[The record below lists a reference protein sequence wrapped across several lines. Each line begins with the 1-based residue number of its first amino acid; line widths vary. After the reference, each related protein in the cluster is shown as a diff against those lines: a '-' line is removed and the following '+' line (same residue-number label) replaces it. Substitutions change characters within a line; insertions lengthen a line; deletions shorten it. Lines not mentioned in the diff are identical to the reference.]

1 MLAQTQAFAAVAKYA
16 GRRALVVDDNETV
29 GRYLVELLEHVGIQ
43 SSLSADGAAAVA
55 AIERSRAVDFPYDYV
70 VADANMEAP
79 AGFALAEAWQKSGRV
94 EKLLVMLTTENQR
107 HDLARLRE
115 IGVSAH
121 LVKPIGSADLVDA
134 LALAEGPDLSEQNEF
149 MLSQIDLGDVSQGD
163 ASGLN
168 ILLVEDNPVNQEL
181 ATRLLER
188 LSHRVTL
195 ANNGVEAV
203 DLFDSGHYDVIL
215 MDMQMPVMGGIEAT
229 EAIRSREMRRSW
241 VVSHEVRPVYIIA
254 MTANVMSSDRD
265 RCMEAGMNDYVAKP
279 LRPAELFAAL
289 DRCRGGSGDEAIV
302 FGAAPVRAG
311 GQLDLAAA
319 LRDIGEPEL
328 FATMAG
334 MFLSEWDTHLGRI
347 RRALDGTD
355 AQDLRMHAHTVK
367 SLLAMFHAENAR
379 RRAMEIEQAVMA
391 VDNVDWEACR
401 RLQAALVDE
410 MAQIKPILKRYIE
423 TRVIP

>member
-1 MLAQTQAFAAVAKYA
+1 
-16 GRRALVVDDNETV
+16 LVVDDNETA
-29 GRYLVELLEHVGIQ
+29 GHYLVELLERLGIQ
-43 SSLSADGAAAVA
+43 SSLSADGASAVA

-149 MLSQIDLGDVSQGD
+149 MLSQIDMGEVSQG
-163 ASGLN
+163 ATSALN

-203 DLFDSGHYDVIL
+203 DLFDSGHFDVIL

-254 MTANVMSSDRD
+254 MTANVMASDRD

-289 DRCRGGSGDEAIV
+289 DRCRGGGSGDEPLV
-302 FGAAPVRAG
+302 FAPLPARAG

-347 RRALDGTD
+347 KKALDESD
-355 AQDLRMHAHTVK
+355 AHDLRMHAHTVK

-379 RRAMEIEQAVMA
+379 RRAMEIEYAVTA
-391 VDNVDWEACR
+391 LDGVDWANCK
-401 RLQAALVDE
+401 RLHAALIDE
-410 MAQIKPILKRYIE
+410 MSQIKPVLKRYVE
-423 TRVIP
+423 TRVIG